1 VLLVMGSTHV
11 FLPMPLDYAFGP
23 PRTFHPAHDQNAVQG
38 KTKGVKIKV
47 EFDPKTAV
55 KTGSDAKASTGKHT
69 IASETDW
76 PKACDSLLRS
86 IITRNRAHGVS
97 RKDLAAALSQIEGVV
112 SIAQRYGLAHE
123 IQSEFDSLFLEY
135 VGNGKFWELIAQE
148 PVRCLKIGIALQKS
162 PVYEEA
168 FKHLVGISANS
179 KTGVHFEG
187 LPDEI
192 QAIIQRRARELY
204 DLRRDANEDLLLISL
219 AARPNQARE
228 YPSSTVSQHIEP
240 DAYGTVNIFRD
251 WLAEHISYLR
261 RDTSQSPA
269 PFYLCDHKIGC
280 TTVAGFYRTIAVR
293 GEGYLPSD
301 MVWDSFSEDLLHDP
315 HGEGEYDCDTVKA
328 PLSSLKDKASE
339 YVRGLVKST
348 LHLPSKDELD
358 YLTCVTVGPE
368 DVPWDVSG
376 KDGENE
382 DSDVD

>member
-1 VLLVMGSTHV
+1 MLLVMGSTHV

-123 IQSEFDSLFLEY
+123 IQSEFDSLFLGY
-135 VGNGKFWELIAQE
+135 VGNGKFWELIARE
-148 PVRCLKIGIALQKS
+148 PVRCLKIGIALQKL

-168 FKHLVGISANS
+168 FKHLVGISSNS

-192 QAIIQRRARELY
+192 QAIVQRRARELY
-204 DLRRDANEDLLLISL
+204 DLRRDVNEDLLLISL
-219 AARPNQARE
+219 AAKPNQARE
-228 YPSSTVSQHIEP
+228 YPSSTVSQYNSP

-251 WLAEHISYLR
+251 WMSDHIGYLR
-261 RDTSQSPA
+261 GDTSQAPA
-269 PFYLCDHKIGC
+269 PHYLCNHARGC
-280 TTVAGFYRTIAVR
+280 SSAAGFYRCIAT
-293 GEGYLPSD
+293 GGDAYLPID
-301 MVWDSFSEDLLHDP
+301 NVWDDFNDRLLEDQDDMETLNWDVVRL
-315 HGEGEYDCDTVKA
+315 
-328 PLSSLKDKASE
+328 PLEALKEKASKL
-339 YVRGLVKST
+339 VNGLDKST

-368 DVPWDVSG
+368 DVPWDISG
-376 KDGENE
+376 KDGESE
-382 DSDVD
+382 DSDAD